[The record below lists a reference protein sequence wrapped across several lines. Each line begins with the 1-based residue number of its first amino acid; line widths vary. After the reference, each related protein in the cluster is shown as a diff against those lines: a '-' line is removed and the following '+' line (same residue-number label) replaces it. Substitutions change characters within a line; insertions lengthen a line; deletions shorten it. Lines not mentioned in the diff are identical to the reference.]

1 MTTIKLVISDLHLA
15 DGHAV
20 LDGFGEYQQSALE
33 GLLNAASTHNP
44 LSQAGD
50 VELIIN
56 GDCFDFL
63 TVPPYDSGG
72 TTDAALAVEK
82 LAKITAAHRP
92 FFQALRTFIA
102 QPGRRVTFITGN
114 HDIDLCFAEIRAGIY
129 DAIGIEQGTETVQFC
144 PTRFYRPLPDVYI
157 EHGNA
162 YDFWNRDISELW
174 DAQGQPLT
182 REPHS
187 ITLPAG
193 SHYLQHTFLP
203 IDLAYPYIDHFE
215 PSMSILRQMAL
226 LSLINPQIVIE
237 MVQHTMELLAQPRER
252 LAYLAPGNERIP
264 ARLFEQAMLDLAAF
278 QQDAAARHPGWIEPP
293 GINAD
298 RTRADAMTEFAMLR
312 EALTLPFLEAI
323 AAACAP
329 ATYQMGESVA
339 AGMHNVLRSDPTLRY
354 AIAGHTHMLRID
366 PIKSEAREQ
375 QVYLNTGS
383 WTMRVALPT
392 PGEITAEVATWLRQP
407 DWTNIP
413 LRDVTQFTFTLIK
426 GERDENQAHRSPS
439 SASLCV
445 WEGGKNGHYRVLA

>member
-15 DGHAV
+15 DGHAL

-33 GLLNAASTHNP
+33 GLLNAASTYGP
-44 LSQAGD
+44 LSHAGD

-63 TVPPYDSGG
+63 TVPPYDTGD
-72 TTDAALAVEK
+72 TMAADLAVEK
-82 LAKITAAHRP
+82 LVKIIAAHRP

-129 DAIGIEQGTETVQFC
+129 DAMGIEQGAETVQFC

-174 DAQGQPLT
+174 DAQGQPLKH
-182 REPHS
+182 EPHS

-193 SHYLQHTFLP
+193 SRYLQHAALP
-203 IDLAYPYIDHFE
+203 INLAYPYIDHFE

-226 LSLINPQIVIE
+226 LSLINPQIVIRT
-237 MVQHTMELLAQPRER
+237 VQHTMELLSQPREG
-252 LAYLAPGNERIP
+252 LAQLAPGDERMP
-264 ARLFEQAMLDLAAF
+264 ARLFEQAMLDFAEF
-278 QQDAAARHPGWIEPP
+278 QLDAAA
-293 GINAD
+293 
-298 RTRADAMTEFAMLR
+298 
-312 EALTLPFLEAI
+312 
-323 AAACAP
+323 
-329 ATYQMGESVA
+329 
-339 AGMHNVLRSDPTLRY
+339 HNVLRSDPTLRY

-366 PIKSEAREQ
+366 PIKSEAADQ

-383 WTMRVALPT
+383 WTTRVALPA
-392 PGEITAEVATWLRQP
+392 PGEITTEVAAWLRQP
-407 DWTNIP
+407 DWANIP
-413 LRDVTQFTFTLIK
+413 LRDVTQLIFTMVNTAA
-426 GERDENQAHRSPS
+426 GGPS
-439 SASLCV
+439 SASLCL

>member
-15 DGHAV
+15 DGNAV

-33 GLLNAASTHNP
+33 GLLDAASTHDP

-50 VELIIN
+50 VEMIIN

-72 TTDAALAVEK
+72 TTDTALAVEK

-92 FFQALRTFIA
+92 FIA

-114 HDIDLCFAEIRAGIY
+114 HDIDLCFVEIRAGIY
-129 DAIGIEQGTETVQFC
+129 DAIGIQQGVETVQFC

-187 ITLPAG
+187 ITLPTG
-193 SHYLQHTFLP
+193 SHYLQHAFLP
-203 IDLAYPYIDHFE
+203 INLAYPYIDHLE

-237 MVQHTMELLAQPRER
+237 MVQRTMQLLAQPREG

-323 AAACAP
+323 AAACTP

-339 AGMHNVLRSDPTLRY
+339 AGMHNVLMSDPTLRY

-383 WTMRVALPT
+383 WTTRIALPA
-392 PGEITAEVATWLRQP
+392 PGEITAEVAAWLCQP
-407 DWTNIP
+407 DWPTIP
-413 LRDVTQFTFTLIK
+413 LRDITQLIFAMVNAAD
-426 GERDENQAHRSPS
+426 GGPS
-439 SASLCV
+439 SASLCL

>member
-1 MTTIKLVISDLHLA
+1 MATIKLVISDLHLA

-33 GLLNAASTHNP
+33 GLLHATSTHGP
-44 LSQAGD
+44 LSHAGE

-72 TTDAALAVEK
+72 TTGAALAVEK
-82 LAKITAAHRP
+82 LAKISAAHRP
-92 FFQALRTFIA
+92 FFQALSSFIA
-102 QPGRRVTFITGN
+102 QPGRRVTFMTGN

-129 DAIGIEQGTETVQFC
+129 EAIGIEPGTETVQFC
-144 PTRFYRPLPDVYI
+144 PTRFYRPLPDVCI

-162 YDFWNRDISELW
+162 YDFWNRDIGELW

-193 SHYLQHTFLP
+193 SHYLQHAFLP
-203 IDLAYPYIDHFE
+203 ISLAYPYIDRFE
-215 PSMSILRQMAL
+215 PSMSILQQMAL
-226 LSLINPQIVIE
+226 LSLIDPEIVIG
-237 MVQHTMELLAQPRER
+237 MVQHTMELLEQLREG
-252 LAYLAPGNERIP
+252 LAYLAPGEERIP
-264 ARLFEQAMLDLAAF
+264 ASLFAQAMLDLAAF
-278 QQDAAARHPGWIEPP
+278 QQDAAAQHPGWSEPP
-293 GINAD
+293 GIDVGSVQVN
-298 RTRADAMTEFAMLR
+298 AMTEFAMLR

-323 AAACAP
+323 TAACRP
-329 ATYQMGESVA
+329 ATYPMGESVA

-366 PIKSEAREQ
+366 AVKSEAREQ

-383 WTMRVALPT
+383 WTTRVALPA
-392 PGEITAEVATWLRQP
+392 PGEITSEVAAWLRQP
-407 DWTNIP
+407 DWTNIQ
-413 LRDVTQFTFTLIK
+413 LRDVTQFTFAFIE
-426 GERDENQAHRSPS
+426 GENQTRRSPS
-439 SASLCV
+439 SASLCA
-445 WEGGKNGHYRVLA
+445 WEGGKNGHYRVLG

>member
-15 DGHAV
+15 GGHAV

-33 GLLNAASTHNP
+33 GLLNAASTHDP

-82 LAKITAAHRP
+82 LEKITAAHRP

-102 QPGRRVTFITGN
+102 QPGQRVTFITGN

-129 DAIGIEQGTETVQFC
+129 DAIGIEQGAETVQFC

-174 DAQGQPLT
+174 DAQGQSLT

-193 SHYLQHTFLP
+193 SHYLQHAFLP
-203 IDLAYPYIDHFE
+203 INLAYPYIDRFE

-226 LSLINPQIVIE
+226 LSLINPQIVIG
-237 MVQHTMELLAQPRER
+237 MVQHTMELLAQPREG
-252 LAYLAPGNERIP
+252 LAQFAPGDERIP
-264 ARLFEQAMLDLAAF
+264 ARLFAQVMLDLAAF
-278 QQDAAARHPGWIEPP
+278 QQDAAGRHPGWSEPP
-293 GINAD
+293 GIDAE
-298 RTRADAMTEFAMLR
+298 RVRAGAMTEFAMLR
-312 EALTLPFLEAI
+312 QALTLPFLEAV
-323 AAACAP
+323 ATACRP
-329 ATYQMGESVA
+329 GTYPMGESVA
-339 AGMHNVLRSDPTLRY
+339 AGMYNVLRSDPTLRY
-354 AIAGHTHMLRID
+354 TIAGHTHMTRVD
-366 PIKSEAREQ
+366 AIKSEAAGQ

-383 WTMRVALPT
+383 WTTRVALPA
-392 PGEITAEVATWLRQP
+392 PEEITAEVATWLRQP

-413 LRDVTQFTFTLIK
+413 LRDVTQFAFTLIE
-426 GERDENQAHRSPS
+426 GERDENQTRRSPS
-439 SASLCV
+439 SASLCA

>member
-102 QPGRRVTFITGN
+102 QPGRHVTFITGN
-114 HDIDLCFAEIRAGIY
+114 HDIDLCFVEIRAGIY
-129 DAIGIEQGTETVQFC
+129 DAIGIEQGAETVKFC
-144 PTRFYRPLPDVYI
+144 PTRFYRPLLDV
-157 EHGNA
+157 
-162 YDFWNRDISELW
+162 
-174 DAQGQPLT
+174 
-182 REPHS
+182 
-187 ITLPAG
+187 
-193 SHYLQHTFLP
+193 
-203 IDLAYPYIDHFE
+203 YIDHFE

>member
-20 LDGFGEYQQSALE
+20 LDGFGEYQQSALA
-33 GLLNAASTHNP
+33 GLLNAASMHGP

-63 TVPPYDSGG
+63 TVPPYDTGG
-72 TTDAALAVEK
+72 TSDADLAVEK
-82 LAKITAAHRP
+82 LAKIISAHRP
-92 FFQALRTFIA
+92 FFQALCTFIA

-114 HDIDLCFAEIRAGIY
+114 HDIDLCFAQIRAGIY
-129 DAIGIEQGTETVQFC
+129 DAIGIEQGAETVQFC

-182 REPHS
+182 HEPHS
-187 ITLPAG
+187 ITLPSG
-193 SHYLQHTFLP
+193 SHYLQHAALP
-203 IDLAYPYIDHFE
+203 INLAYPYIDHFE
-215 PSMSILRQMAL
+215 PSMSILHQMAL
-226 LSLINPQIVIE
+226 LSLINPQIVIGT
-237 MVQHTMELLAQPRER
+237 VQHTLDLLSQPRDGLAQ
-252 LAYLAPGNERIP
+252 LAPGDELIP
-264 ARLFEQAMLDLAAF
+264 ARLFEQAMLDLAEF
-278 QQDAAARHPGWIEPP
+278 YQDAATRHPGWAAPP
-293 GINAD
+293 GIDAERAQAD
-298 RTRADAMTEFAMLR
+298 TMTEFAMLR
-312 EALTLPFLEAI
+312 EALNLPSLEAI
-323 AAACAP
+323 AAACTP

-354 AIAGHTHMLRID
+354 AIAGHTHMVRID
-366 PIKSEAREQ
+366 PIKSKATEQ

-383 WTMRVALPT
+383 WTTRVALPA
-392 PGEITAEVATWLRQP
+392 PGEITAEVAAWLRRP

-413 LRDVTQFTFTLIK
+413 LRDVTQFTFALIE
-426 GERDENQAHRSPS
+426 GEREENQTHRSPS

-445 WEGGKNGHYRVLA
+445 WKGGKNGHYRVLA

>member
-15 DGHAV
+15 DGHAL

-33 GLLNAASTHNP
+33 GLLNAASTYGP
-44 LSQAGD
+44 LSHAGD

-63 TVPPYDSGG
+63 TVPPYDTGD
-72 TTDAALAVEK
+72 TMAADLAVEK
-82 LAKITAAHRP
+82 LVKIIAAHRP

-129 DAIGIEQGTETVQFC
+129 DAMGIEQGAETVQFC

-174 DAQGQPLT
+174 DAQGQPLKH
-182 REPHS
+182 EPHS

-193 SHYLQHTFLP
+193 SRYLQHAALP
-203 IDLAYPYIDHFE
+203 INLAYPYIDHFE
-215 PSMSILRQMAL
+215 PSMSTLRQMAL
-226 LSLINPQIVIE
+226 LSLINPQIVIRT
-237 MVQHTMELLAQPRER
+237 VQHTMELLSQPREG
-252 LAYLAPGNERIP
+252 LAQLAPGDERMP
-264 ARLFEQAMLDLAAF
+264 ARLFEQAMLDFAEF
-278 QQDAAARHPGWIEPP
+278 QLDAAARYPGWAAPP
-293 GINAD
+293 GLDAERA
-298 RTRADAMTEFAMLR
+298 RTDTMIEFAILH
-312 EALTLPFLEAI
+312 EALDLPFLEAI
-323 AAACAP
+323 AAACTP

-366 PIKSEAREQ
+366 PIKNEAADQ

-383 WTMRVALPT
+383 WTTRVALPA
-392 PGEITAEVATWLRQP
+392 PGEITTEVAAWLRQP
-407 DWTNIP
+407 DWANIP
-413 LRDVTQFTFTLIK
+413 LRDVTQLIFTMVNTAA
-426 GERDENQAHRSPS
+426 GGPS
-439 SASLCV
+439 SASLCL